1 MSFQSTLRLIGLPC
15 LLAGIF
21 LALGQSAHA
30 EREGDKPSSV
40 ESTRS
45 EYYDPGPVT
54 ENQDYTIAQQKAMQ
68 RAKNRMTRMEI
79 NRRYGISPNRPTA
92 VGVPFTSSSTLTW
105 TRPRAGMFVYNSG
118 YYYRPYYYSTPYAYP
133 YVVRR

>member
-1 MSFQSTLRLIGLPC
+1 MSFQSTSRCFGLTC
-15 LLAGIF
+15 LLACHS
-21 LALGQSAHA
+21 LALVQLAQA
-30 EREGDKPSSV
+30 ERSGENPATV

-45 EYYDPGPVT
+45 EYYYPGPVT
-54 ENQDYTIAQQKAMQ
+54 ENQDYSIAQQKAMQ
-68 RAKNRMTRMEI
+68 RAQNRMTRMEI

-92 VGVPFTSSSTLTW
+92 VGVPFTSASTLTW